1 MKEILPGI
9 HTWSWWCK
17 EKGMNFNGH
26 AFVREATLI
35 VIDPP
40 PFGPGDREALL
51 ALGKP
56 AEVILTNRHHDRAS
70 REMRREFGARV
81 WIHEADA
88 PDLPEPP
95 DVAFREDQALPGGL
109 RAVRVPDN
117 KTPGECSLWLPA
129 EDGSGVL
136 ILGDAVVG
144 KPPGS
149 LNLLP
154 ADKYRDV
161 LKARQGLRVLLDL
174 PFDSLLLGDGESFPM
189 AGRSAL
195 DRFLEST
202 P

>member
-1 MKEILPGI
+1 MKEIVSGI
-9 HTWSWWCK
+9 HTWSWWSR

-26 AFVREATLI
+26 TFVRQATLI

-56 AEVILTNRHHDRAS
+56 AEVILTNRHHDRGS
-70 REMRREFGARV
+70 REMRREFGARL
-81 WIHEADA
+81 WIHQADA
-88 PDLPEPP
+88 ADLPEAP
-95 DVAFREDQALPGGL
+95 DVAFRDDQPLPGSL

-117 KTPGECSLWLPA
+117 KTPGECALWLPA
-129 EDGSGVL
+129 KGGSGVL
-136 ILGDAVVG
+136 ILGDALIG

-161 LKARQGLRVLLDL
+161 RKAHQGLRVLLEL
-174 PFDSLLLGDGESFPM
+174 PYDSLLLGDGESFPSG
-189 AGRSAL
+189 GRAAL
-195 DRFLEST
+195 ERFLQST

>member
-1 MKEILPGI
+1 MREILPGI
-9 HTWSWWCK
+9 HTWSWWSQ

-40 PFGPGDREALL
+40 PFGAGDHEALL

-56 AEVILTNRHHDRAS
+56 AEVVLTNHHHVRAS
-70 REMRREFGARV
+70 LEMRHEFGARL

-88 PDLPEPP
+88 ADLTEPP
-95 DVAFREDQALPGGL
+95 DVAFHDDQPLPGTL
-109 RAVRVPDN
+109 RPVRVPDN
-117 KTPGECSLWLPA
+117 KTPGECALWLPA
-129 EDGSGVL
+129 EGESGVL
-136 ILGDAVVG
+136 ILGDAVIG

-154 ADKYRDV
+154 ADKYHDV
-161 LKARQGLRVLLDL
+161 RKARQGLRVLLNL
-174 PFDSLLLGDGESFPM
+174 PYDSLLLGDGESFPSG
-189 AGRSAL
+189 GRAAL
-195 DRFLEST
+195 EHFLGSS